1 MIKFR
6 YARYGVLIAALGF
19 SAVSSMAPVPAFAQ
33 AAETVKAPI
42 GALLHDASDLAKA
55 KKYKDALGKLRDADA
70 IPGKTAY
77 ESYVIESTRGSYA
90 MASGDKDTAVKA
102 YEAVV
107 SSGRVNGAQKLAM
120 YELLGDTYYS
130 LNNLQKAST
139 WYGRYVSEGGDD
151 PKIKQMMTQISFQS
165 GDCSKVSKD
174 ISGNVRAEEKAGHI
188 PAEGDLQMLANC
200 MKNDKTGYV
209 SAMEKLTTYYPK
221 KEYWKDLLNRL
232 PTKPGYSERLLLDM
246 YRLKEELGQITTLDD
261 YMEMSQLALQASL
274 PAEAQKIIDQG
285 YKVGVFG
292 VGPEAARHKRLK
304 DLATKNAA
312 ADLKALPQTTADA
325 NSATEGTG
333 LVNLGFAYV
342 VSGQYPKGI
351 DLMEQGIAKGG
362 LNHPDD
368 AKLHLGIAYLWAGK
382 KSDAIKMLKTVQ
394 GADGTSDLARYWM
407 IQANRPLSK

>member
-6 YARYGVLIAALGF
+6 YARYGVLIAALGL
-19 SAVSSMAPVPAFAQ
+19 SAVSGMAPTPAFAQ
-33 AAETVKAPI
+33 ATETVKASI
-42 GALLHDASDLAKA
+42 GTLLHEASDLAKA
-55 KKYKDALGKLRDADA
+55 KKYKDALSKIRDADA

-90 MASGDKDTAVKA
+90 MAAGDKETAVKA

-107 SSGRVNGAQKLAM
+107 SSGRLSGPQKLSM
-120 YELLGDTYYS
+120 YEALGDTYYGM
-130 LNNLQKAST
+130 NNLQKAQT
-139 WYGRYVSEGGDD
+139 WYGRYLSEGGED
-151 PKIKQMMTQISFQS
+151 PKIKQLMTQISFLS

-174 ISGNVRAEEKAGHI
+174 INANVRADEKAGKV

-209 SAMEKLTTYYPK
+209 VALEKLTTYYPK
-221 KEYWKDLLNRL
+221 KDYWKDLLNRL

-246 YRLKEELGQITTLDD
+246 YRLKQDLGQLTALND
-261 YMEMSQLALQASL
+261 YMEMSQLALQAGL

-285 YKVGVFG
+285 YKAGVFG
-292 VGPEAARHKRLK
+292 VGPEAARHQRLK
-304 DLATKNAA
+304 DLAAKNAA
-312 ADLKALPQTTADA
+312 ADLKALPQTTAAA

-342 VSGQYPKGI
+342 TAGQYPKGI
-351 DLMEQGIAKGG
+351 DLMEQGIAKGN

-368 AKLHLGIAYLWAGK
+368 AKLHLGIALLWAGK
-382 KSDAIKMLKTVQ
+382 KNDAIKMLKSVQ
-394 GADGTSDLARYWM
+394 GADGTADLARYWI
-407 IQANRPLSK
+407 IQANRPIGK